1 MQAHNAIEHLFALY
15 ADIHEALYSKDD
27 CRILDLVNKSF
38 QQLWLFHAVNMLLY
52 KVFKQSVLHCYG

>member
-27 CRILDLVNKSF
+27 CRIVGK
-38 QQLWLFHAVNMLLY
+38 LFSER
-52 KVFKQSVLHCYG
+52 Q